1 MQKGNESLQTQA
13 RLLELNKA
21 LESGTY
27 NQMRSML
34 NGLNAPDSAHLLESS
49 PPKVRDIL
57 WNLLDAEHQS
67 DVLQYLNEDVLTDL
81 LETENT

>member
-1 MQKGNESLQTQA
+1 MQTGNESSQTQA

-34 NGLNAPDSAHLLESS
+34 NGRNAPASAHLL
-49 PPKVRDIL
+49 
-57 WNLLDAEHQS
+57 
-67 DVLQYLNEDVLTDL
+67 
-81 LETENT
+81 